1 MLIRNRILP
10 LTSQLALF
18 FVSLNLNGQ
27 KTDQSAQNHPLIS
40 NAFRKVIFPHGD
52 GGSKYFR
59 IPALITAKNGDLL
72 AVIDARRNTTR
83 DLQHTRNIDIAY
95 KRSSDNGNSWTDI
108 EFMTDFPD
116 GEVGS
121 DASLILDRNTGRIFC
136 FYNYLDHDTKFNKER
151 PSRTAVDYRYYLQT
165 SDDHGKTWS
174 EPRDIRDEVLP
185 GHLTRRDF
193 VFVTSGR
200 GTQTRSGL
208 LVHTVV
214 HVGKAGY
221 LFGSSDQGKTWGALR
236 KTSPFSPANE
246 SKFIELSDGT
256 WMINARVNGSG
267 YRYVHRSTDQG
278 KTWVSAKET
287 NLPDPGCNAEPL
299 VYTSQKDG
307 YAKDRLLFVN
317 SHSQKGRKNLV
328 LSISYD
334 HGRTW
339 AHKKCLEKG
348 PAAYSAITACKNGD
362 IGIFFENGTQMTFL
376 RVTLEDLTDGK
387 DKLSKPYQM
396 Q

>member
-18 FVSLNLNGQ
+18 FVSLNLHGQ
-27 KTDQSAQNHPLIS
+27 KTDQSTQNHPLIS
-40 NAFRKVIFPHGD
+40 NAFRKVIFPQGD

-174 EPRDIRDEVLP
+174 EPKDIRDEVLP

-208 LVHTVV
+208 LAHTVV

-278 KTWVSAKET
+278 KTWVSKR
-287 NLPDPGCNAEPL
+287 N
-299 VYTSQKDG
+299 Q
-307 YAKDRLLFVN
+307 
-317 SHSQKGRKNLV
+317 
-328 LSISYD
+328 
-334 HGRTW
+334 
-339 AHKKCLEKG
+339 
-348 PAAYSAITACKNGD
+348 PA
-362 IGIFFENGTQMTFL
+362 
-376 RVTLEDLTDGK
+376 
-387 DKLSKPYQM
+387 
-396 Q
+396 

>member
-1 MLIRNRILP
+1 MVACSIFL
-10 LTSQLALF
+10 
-18 FVSLNLNGQ
+18 
-27 KTDQSAQNHPLIS
+27 HPVIAEESFEFPMIS
-40 NAFRKVIFPHGD
+40 EVLRKVIFPQGD

-59 IPALITAKNGDLL
+59 IPATITAKNGDLL

-83 DLQHTRNIDIAY
+83 DLQHTRNIDIAF
-95 KRSSDNGNSWTDI
+95 KRSSDNGQTWSDI
-108 EFMTDFPD
+108 DFITNFPD

-121 DASLILDRNTGRIFC
+121 DASLVVERETGKILC
-136 FYNYLDHDTKFNKER
+136 FYNYLDHDTKFNKSR
-151 PSRTAVDYRYYLQT
+151 PSKTAVNYRYFLQT
-165 SDDHGKTWS
+165 SDDHGKNWS
-174 EPRDIRDEVLP
+174 QPRDIRDEILED
-185 GHLTRRDF
+185 HLTRRDF

-200 GTQTRSGL
+200 GMQTRSGL
-208 LVHTVV
+208 IIHTVV

-221 LFGSSDQGKTWGALR
+221 LFGSSDQGKTWGAL
-236 KTSPFSPANE
+236 KKASPFSPANE
-246 SKFIELSDGT
+246 SKFVELSDGT

-278 KTWVSAKET
+278 KSWISKKET
-287 NLPDPGCNAEPL
+287 NLPDPGCNAELL
-299 VYTSQKDG
+299 VYTSKKDG

-334 HGRTW
+334 NGNTW
-339 AHKKCLEKG
+339 AFKKCIEKG
-348 PAAYSAITACKNGD
+348 AAGYSAITACKNGD
-362 IGIFFENGTQMTFL
+362 IGIFFENGTKMTFV
-376 RVTLEDLTDGK
+376 RVTLTDLTDGK